1 MTTTNIFEFATRQG
15 LRFPYKGSQSTEELW
30 RLPVTELDKVFK
42 TLNTQMKETHEE
54 SLLNVKT
61 KEDEELEVKIAIV
74 KHIVAVKLAEQEK
87 RKTAI
92 ENKAKAQKIM
102 EIMEKRKEV
111 ALENAS
117 DEELQKMLSEL
128 DV

>member
-1 MTTTNIFEFATRQG
+1 MTTNIFEFATRNA
-15 LRFPYKGSQSTEELW
+15 LRFLYKGSQSVEELW
-30 RLPVTELDKVFK
+30 RLPVGELDKVFK
-42 TLNTQMKETHEE
+42 TLNAQMKETQEE

-74 KHIVAVKLAEQEK
+74 KHIVSTKLSEQET
-87 RKTAI
+87 RKVAI

-102 EIMEKRKEV
+102 EIIEKRKET

-128 DV
+128 NA